1 MAALNINVNAM
12 SAPAVTPVSKGN
24 GNASHSTNKAGQG
37 AEHAREINDRK
48 RQQEKPGELSGNETT
63 KKEKV
68 DLSREASEVASV
80 SVSEDGDVVAVSE
93 KGARALNGE
102 NGARGAAGED
112 GSVTKRGGE
121 EDVAL
126 KEERRAL
133 SAERSELAK
142 EAAEAAEEEGAV
154 EEEGYEPEINSLAG
168 YTDSQVEQLY
178 RDGKISYNDMRET
191 EEQREAVR
199 EAEKEELE
207 EVDAFNAK
215 ANDALRRQNL
225 ENIAINNIEDEED
238 GEVFDA
244 MQRINHSGQTPA
256 GEPERNAVQIPGTVV
271 TDREAENR
279 AKEDRSMQNERR
291 TEEAGRLWDYQLR
304 A

>member
-12 SAPAVTPVSKGN
+12 SVSAAASVSKGN
-24 GNASHSTNKAGQG
+24 VNASNGVNKAPRG
-37 AEHAREINDRK
+37 AERAHEVSDRK
-48 RQQEKPGELSGNETT
+48 RQREKSGELSGKATAKN
-63 KKEKV
+63 EKV

-93 KGARALNGE
+93 NGARALNGE
-102 NGARGAAGED
+102 NGGRGAAGED
-112 GSVTKRGGE
+112 GSVTRRGGE
-121 EDVAL
+121 KDIAL
-126 KEERRAL
+126 EERRAL
-133 SAERSELAK
+133 SEERSELAK
-142 EAAEAAEEEGAV
+142 EAVEAAEEDGAV
-154 EEEGYEPEINSLAG
+154 EEEGYEPEINSLVG

-199 EAEKEELE
+199 EAEKEEIE
-207 EVDAFNAK
+207 EMDAFNAK
-215 ANDALRRQNL
+215 ANDALRRQSL
-225 ENIAINNIEDEED
+225 EDIAINNIEDEED

-244 MQRINHSGQTPA
+244 MERINNGGQAPA
-256 GEPERNAVQIPGTVV
+256 GEPERNAAEIPGTVV

-279 AKEDRSMQNERR
+279 EKEDRSMQNERR
-291 TEEAGRLWDYQLR
+291 AEEAGRLWDYQLR